1 MDTDPMRLD
10 SPGVTFHYVSD
21 NAQWKAR
28 CIARYLQLDEATGA
42 QAVILVVDDM
52 AQSARWR
59 LMAPEEAAE
68 IVYGQPG
75 LRYRSI

>member
-10 SPGVTFHYVSD
+10 APGATFHYVSD
-21 NAQWKAR
+21 AAQWKAR
-28 CIARYLQLDEATGA
+28 CIAHYLKLDDGIDA
-42 QAVILVVDDM
+42 QAVTRVVDDM

-68 IVYGQPG
+68 IVYGQP
-75 LRYRSI
+75 RPRDV

>member
-21 NAQWKAR
+21 TAEWKAR
-28 CIARYLQLDEATGA
+28 CIKRYLLLDEEIDAH
-42 QAVILVVDDM
+42 AVALLVDDM
-52 AQSARWR
+52 AQSSRWR

-68 IVYGQPG
+68 IVYEQP
-75 LRYRSI
+75 RPRS